1 MGKENHSIEME
12 EKLLPA
18 ARKAN
23 SGLEEE
29 KKNPQILLQHD
40 YRLSLKHEEGRAFFR
55 LQGVSTE
62 MIILY
67 LGQWWS
73 VSL

>member
-1 MGKENHSIEME
+1 MGKKNHPIEME

-29 KKNPQILLQHD
+29 KKKKTSQILLQHD
-40 YRLSLKHEEGRAFFR
+40 YRLSLKHEEGRAFSDYR
-55 LQGVSTE
+55 V
-62 MIILY
+62 
-67 LGQWWS
+67 
-73 VSL
+73 